1 MRAAEIRRRVCEE
14 FQNNCVG
21 ITDDE
26 LNQEMD
32 YALDITDDS
41 YTKLDG
47 ELRRI
52 MALSIAPRSAYR
64 QINPPNNREWRG
76 RCKGGSIFGRK
87 QISPFCFVNRHFS
100 QILCW

>member
-1 MRAAEIRRRVCEE
+1 MIIPSLPFHTAHAGSRLYFYPNR
-14 FQNNCVG
+14 NNPFVV
-21 ITDDE
+21 
-26 LNQEMD
+26 
-32 YALDITDDS
+32 ASDS
-41 YTKLDG
+41 

-52 MALSIAPRSAYR
+52 MAPSIAPRSAYQ

-87 QISPFCFVNRHFS
+87 QISPFCIVNRHFS